1 MVPTGI
7 GLQAVNTTTFSPER
21 KTNVRDETLDAVD
34 ETAQTWM
41 NNVHV
46 RPPLSK
52 RVARRPCGRGSASS
66 VRFRERVVANWE
78 QGPALEQ
85 SLSALLPLIGLRD
98 TRLCSPLRG
107 GNECR
112 TTAKQG
118 RQCTGCVPQRGVQS
132 VSGTEGEAVV
142 ATVPPPAVPRSLC
155 R

>member
-34 ETAQTWM
+34 EFAPTWM
-41 NNVHV
+41 NNVRV
-46 RPPLSK
+46 RSPPP
-52 RVARRPCGRGSASS
+52 VQACGAATVWS
-66 VRFRERVVANWE
+66 RESVVAKWE
-78 QGPALEQ
+78 QRPALVR
-85 SLSALLPLIGLRD
+85 SLSALLPPISTRD

-112 TTAKQG
+112 TTANQG
-118 RQCTGCVPQRGVQS
+118 RRRTGCVPQRGVES
-132 VSGTEGEAVV
+132 VNGTEGEVVV
-142 ATVPPPAVPRSLC
+142 ATMAPPAVPRSLC